1 MEVEIDII
9 ASITGSSIGG
19 LLIMN
24 FKTFK
29 TDVIVFIFNI
39 VMCLMS
45 H

>member
-1 MEVEIDII
+1 MEVEIDAI
-9 ASITGSSIGG
+9 ASITGSPIGG

-29 TDVIVFIFNI
+29 TVIVFIFNM